1 MDYVLSHAGVKGMK
15 WGVRKDSYTSS
26 GGNNRSTSSAN
37 NHTVIK
43 KSKNGKVTKATNVA
57 DKSSVRVKKTRRG
70 AKVVAKHNNE
80 KVKVIISNSTAVA
93 AGALRVAAAF
103 VPGAGALT
111 GVANAAALVGTVAN
125 VAIK

>member
-1 MDYVLSHAGVKGMK
+1 MDYYLSHAGVKGMK
-15 WGVRKDSYTSS
+15 WGVRKDNYSSSDNSSRPTNSTTST
-26 GGNNRSTSSAN
+26 N
-37 NHTVIK
+37 TVR
-43 KSKNGKVTKATNVA
+43 KSRNGKVTKVTNSA
-57 DKSSVRVKKTRRG
+57 DRSSVKVKKTRRG

-103 VPGAGALT
+103 IPGAGALS

>member
-15 WGVRKDSYTSS
+15 WGVRKDSYNSS
-26 GGNNRSTSSAN
+26 GNSSRPSSTAASN
-37 NHTVIK
+37 KVK
-43 KSKNGKVTKATNVA
+43 KRRNGKVTKVSDSANN
-57 DKSSVRVKKTRRG
+57 SSIKVKKTRRG

-103 VPGAGALT
+103 VPGAGALA

>member
-1 MDYVLSHAGVKGMK
+1 MENELCHAGVKGMK
-15 WGVRKDSYTSS
+15 WGVRKDSYESS
-26 GGNNRSTSSAN
+26 GVANRGGSTKSAS
-37 NHTVIK
+37 TK
-43 KSKNGKVTKATNVA
+43 KSEPTYKL
-57 DKSSVRVKKTRRG
+57 KKTRRG
-70 AKVVAKHNNE
+70 AKIVAKHRNA

-103 VPGAGALT
+103 IPGAGALA